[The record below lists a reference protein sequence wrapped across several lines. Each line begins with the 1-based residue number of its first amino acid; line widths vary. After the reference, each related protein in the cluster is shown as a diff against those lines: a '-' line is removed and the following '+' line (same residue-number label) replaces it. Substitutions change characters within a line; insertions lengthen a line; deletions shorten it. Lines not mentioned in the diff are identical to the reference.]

1 MKIEIIL
8 ELISGLFL
16 ILGCILYIMYNNRR
30 ENESQ
35 NKILIILC
43 VIFTAIGIGLFVGAT
58 NKPYTPKEDGTEE
71 IIEENINE
79 DEINP

>member
-16 ILGCILYIMYNNRR
+16 ILGCTSYIMYNRR
-30 ENESQ
+30 ENENQ
-35 NKILIILC
+35 KKVLIVLC

-58 NKPYTPKEDGTEE
+58 NKPYTPKEDSTEE
-71 IIEENINE
+71 IIEEDINE
-79 DEINP
+79 DEINL